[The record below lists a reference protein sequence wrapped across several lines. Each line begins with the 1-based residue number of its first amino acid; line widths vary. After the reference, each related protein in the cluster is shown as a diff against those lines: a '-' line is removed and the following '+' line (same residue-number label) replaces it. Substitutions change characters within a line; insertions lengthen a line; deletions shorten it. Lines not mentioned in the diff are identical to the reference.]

1 MTSIIISSSRSI
13 NHLLLFQLA
22 FTAMEDPNMLA
33 ADCVVISCCC
43 QCLILQILIFV
54 LLKLPYKLIRKTR
67 DYAKKRLRQRKKD
80 DDKITEREID
90 QYYDDDSFVG
100 MHGESFRIQVDGLFR
115 DGDHGCG
122 SCMEEVEKVLEEMSQ
137 KGEFAFGSF
146 WGRKGSSG
154 SLSTCVAKHEF
165 DDRIVQYQIIEMIE
179 SFSYYL

>member
-1 MTSIIISSSRSI
+1 
-13 NHLLLFQLA
+13 
-22 FTAMEDPNMLA
+22 MEDPNMLA
-33 ADCVVISCCC
+33 ADCVVICCCC

-67 DYAKKRLRQRKKD
+67 DYAKKRLRKRKK
-80 DDKITEREID
+80 DDKITEREMD
-90 QYYDDDSFVG
+90 QYEDDHSFVG
-100 MHGESFRIQVDGLFR
+100 MHGESFRIEVDGLFR
-115 DGDHGCG
+115 DIGDHGCG

-165 DDRIVQYQIIEMIE
+165 DGRIVPNQIIEMIE
-179 SFSYYL
+179 SYSYHSRSNIILPFRLTV